1 VKHTKPIPVELSS
14 YYNFRYRAS
23 AGGLFRLPKGKS
35 PMVAIRAMRYGKEQE
50 ALIECMYIK
59 SGRNTSRRYAGSPS
73 SIIHEGCTRKQRL

>member
-35 PMVAIRAMRYGKEQE
+35 PMVVIRAMRYGKEQE

-59 SGRNTSRRYAGSPS
+59 SGRTV
-73 SIIHEGCTRKQRL
+73 IHHGDTQVVPVLLYTKEALEV